1 MSLFHDN
8 QKPVSLWDMIEFCL
22 RDLLNHLEALQGLIE
37 GPLLDEMKRGRKH
50 SRLSPAHLDFV
61 MAALDNLTPDCIR
74 LQLPESRNRIRG
86 IRLDR
91 LRSSPPYNYEL
102 VIQPSRFTT

>member
-37 GPLLDEMKRGRKH
+37 GPLLDEMKRDGSTH
-50 SRLSPAHLDFV
+50 AF
-61 MAALDNLTPDCIR
+61 
-74 LQLPESRNRIRG
+74 
-86 IRLDR
+86 
-91 LRSSPPYNYEL
+91 PPHTWIL
-102 VIQPSRFTT
+102 